1 MTNQAAY
8 ARYHSLYDNDQY
20 RTVNQLVAEELAIK
34 QDSEVASD
42 VANLITDAALGLCGH
57 DAFTGACNQLALF
70 CGSNNVSPVVIEAIY
85 RYLLVFQQAK
95 DRRADDFEALAKTLF
110 YLQTITQSVQT
121 AVAHASDIHSWEG
134 RTGYHLLASAGQLLQ
149 TTHALLTNASADYAQ
164 EKLKKSI
171 TQLNYA
177 LNEAAKNETAG
188 FSGVTFP
195 TSKA

>member
-20 RTVNQLVAEELAIK
+20 RTVTRLVAEELAVIH
-34 QDSEVASD
+34 DSEAASD
-42 VANLITDAALGLCGH
+42 VGNLITDAALGLCGH
-57 DAFTGACNQLALF
+57 DSFTGAWNRLALF
-70 CGSNNVSPVVIEAIY
+70 CAFNKISLVAIEVIY

-95 DRRADDFEALAKTLF
+95 DHRADDFEALAKTLF
-110 YLQTITQSVQT
+110 YLQTSTQSVQI
-121 AVAHASDIHSWEG
+121 AVAHASDIHGWEG
-134 RTGYHLLASAGQLLQ
+134 RTSYHLLASAGQLLQ
-149 TTHALLTNASADYAQ
+149 TTQALLTNARANYAQ

-177 LNEAAKNETAG
+177 LNEAAQNETAG
-188 FSGVTFP
+188 FSGITFP